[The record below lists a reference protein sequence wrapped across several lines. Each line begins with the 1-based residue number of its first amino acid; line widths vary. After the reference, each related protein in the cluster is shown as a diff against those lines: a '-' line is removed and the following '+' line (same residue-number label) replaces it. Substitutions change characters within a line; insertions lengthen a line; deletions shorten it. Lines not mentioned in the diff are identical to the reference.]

1 MWTFV
6 DTHDKVDFYGS
17 NCFLKEVSGSF
28 PFGLNGV
35 AEVWLKSC
43 SSNNNAQ
50 LSPIFFYP
58 LLQATCVDDLISETS
73 GDVGQALL
81 LLPWN
86 VISPTFDN

>member
-17 NCFLKEVSGSF
+17 NCFLKEAGGSF

-50 LSPIFFYP
+50 LSPIFFTRCCRV
-58 LLQATCVDDLISETS
+58 TCVDDLISETR
-73 GDVGQALL
+73 GDVCQALL
-81 LLPWN
+81 LS
-86 VISPTFDN
+86 V